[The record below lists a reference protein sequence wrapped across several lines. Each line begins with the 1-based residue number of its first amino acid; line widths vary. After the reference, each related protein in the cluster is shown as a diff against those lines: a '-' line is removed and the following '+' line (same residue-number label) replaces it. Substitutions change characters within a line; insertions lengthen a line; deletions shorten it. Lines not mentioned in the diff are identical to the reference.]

1 MLYFY
6 IYEVCKFRTGKG
18 GTLKVEAE
26 SRARGYVAA
35 GQGVTQ
41 MRRDRRT
48 KGGGRSQCCVRCHR
62 IGFSDFSRQQNES
75 QHVFSSEEVV
85 RST

>member
-6 IYEVCKFRTGKG
+6 IHEVCKFRTGKG

-41 MRRDRRT
+41 MRRDGRT
-48 KGGGRSQCCVRCHR
+48 KGG
-62 IGFSDFSRQQNES
+62 
-75 QHVFSSEEVV
+75 EVAV
-85 RST
+85 LRAIPPHWLL